1 MEATDKLY
9 WTKVLMATIIGAVFS
24 LAQLA
29 IPLSGITFLVLGF
42 TAYVLLSDLLS
53 RLFGVEKGKAL
64 KIGIGAY
71 IFTWLTVWVV
81 IFTLL
86 HPVP

>member
-1 MEATDKLY
+1 MKATDKMY

-29 IPLSGITFLVLGF
+29 VPLSGIAFLTIGIA
-42 TAYVLLSDLLS
+42 AYVLLSDLLG
-53 RLFGVEKGKAL
+53 RLFGVEKGQAL

-71 IFTWLTVWVV
+71 IITWLTAWIV

-86 HPVP
+86 HVAP